1 MNLRRVSI
9 ASLIL
14 LMSLSFCGTITG
26 TVGFEGKVPGK
37 KRLKMDADPVCG
49 SAHSGPV
56 YNQSFMVN
64 DDMKLQNVM
73 VWLKGKGL
81 KGKSPDAAVLDQKGC
96 VYEPHVLG
104 LMTGQKL
111 TIKTSDHT
119 LHNIHSRSKV
129 NSSFNF
135 AMPEQ
140 MAKAG
145 LTKDVS
151 FDKVEEPFIIKCDV
165 HPWMKSYVSVF
176 DHPYFAVTDENG
188 NFKIENVP
196 AGDYE
201 IMAWQEKFKTKG
213 ILSQKVSVG
222 EGETKADFTFIR
234 KSKKK

>member
-9 ASLIL
+9 ISLIL
-14 LMSLSFCGTITG
+14 STSLSFCGTVTG
-26 TVGFEGKVPGK
+26 TVDFQGKVPGK
-37 KRLKMDADPVCG
+37 KPLRMDADPVCG

-73 VWLKGKGL
+73 VWLKGSGL
-81 KGKSPDAAVLDQKGC
+81 KGKSADAAVLDQKGC

-104 LMTGQKL
+104 IMTGQKL

-119 LHNIHSRSKV
+119 LHNIHSMSKV

-196 AGDYE
+196 AGEYE
-201 IMAWQEKFKTKG
+201 VMAWQEKFKVKG

-222 EGETKADFTFIR
+222 EGETKADFTFVR